1 MLTMLT
7 SSKPNKE
14 GFEELDQVP
23 METTY
28 CGPKLT
34 FPITL
39 EQVLD
44 MFEAFKRGETL
55 HYNYVT
61 RILYETGK
69 MYKNAKNL
77 QEITIP
83 ENCKFTIVGDL
94 HGQLEDLFTI
104 FSLNGLPSPTN
115 MYLFN
120 GDWVDRGVNG
130 CECVMA
136 VFAFKMLYPGSVYHN
151 RGNHES
157 RAQNAYMGFEDEIL
171 EKYDGSPYR
180 DPTRAR
186 RLLRMF
192 ELVFD
197 EIPLSA
203 VIQGKVFVTHGGLP
217 GSRLNLQHINGINVY
232 IYIIFFTSYFDYF
245 TSIISSLFVS
255 FFIYLFSLIYLF
267 TLSFF
272 FLVSFI
278 TLILC
283 LFVCLFLS
291 LYIYN

>member
-1 MLTMLT
+1 MIVECPDNTVVFVKPEYCTPYNKEIQSVVMIQCLVRKKLSHRSLKRRRNSKVWNTLDNMNENLLIQHARTIEEVEKHQNHGKKLFKEVAMLTMMA
-7 SSKPNKE
+7 SSPKKKE
-14 GFEELDQVP
+14 GFENYDKVP
-23 METTY
+23 IETTY
-28 CGPKLT
+28 CGPNIK
-34 FPITL
+34 FPLTL

-44 MFEAFKRGETL
+44 MFEAFKRGEIL

-61 RILYETGK
+61 EILYTVGK
-69 MYKNAKNL
+69 MYKNTPNL
-77 QEITIP
+77 QEISIP

-120 GDWVDRGVNG
+120 GDWVDRGLNG

-136 VFAFKMLYPGSVYHN
+136 VFAFKILYPSSVFHN

-171 EKYDGSPYR
+171 EKYDGTPYR

-192 ELVFD
+192 EVF
-197 EIPLSA
+197 
-203 VIQGKVFVTHGGLP
+203 
-217 GSRLNLQHINGINVY
+217 
-232 IYIIFFTSYFDYF
+232 
-245 TSIISSLFVS
+245 
-255 FFIYLFSLIYLF
+255 YLY
-267 TLSFF
+267 
-272 FLVSFI
+272 
-278 TLILC
+278 
-283 LFVCLFLS
+283 
-291 LYIYN
+291 

>member
-245 TSIISSLFVS
+245 TSIISSLF
-255 FFIYLFSLIYLF
+255 IYLFIFSYIFIYF
-267 TLSFF
+267 IIFLSC
-272 FLVSFI
+272 FI
-278 TLILC
+278 HYTYS
-283 LFVCLFLS
+283 LFVCLFVSLS
-291 LYIYN
+291 LYI

>member
-232 IYIIFFTSYFDYF
+232 II
-245 TSIISSLFVS
+245 
-255 FFIYLFSLIYLF
+255 
-267 TLSFF
+267 
-272 FLVSFI
+272 
-278 TLILC
+278 
-283 LFVCLFLS
+283 
-291 LYIYN
+291 YIYIFHIFYFLF

>member
-232 IYIIFFTSYFDYF
+232 IIYIYIYIYFIIFLSC
-245 TSIISSLFVS
+245 
-255 FFIYLFSLIYLF
+255 FIHYTYS
-267 TLSFF
+267 
-272 FLVSFI
+272 
-278 TLILC
+278 
-283 LFVCLFLS
+283 LFVCLFVSLS
-291 LYIYN
+291 LYI